1 MLVQGKDGHDQTD
14 LRVKP
19 ENVATDRS
27 SELLAK
33 VELEDLDLILRER
46 RRCWFGHVEHFSGAV
61 RIACDIQVD
70 VRHSDS
76 LISCTILGLWVL
88 RLAVSHINES
98 QLQTYESRTLFLM
111 TSLKYHC
118 INASWDSLK

>member
-27 SELLAK
+27 SKLLAK

-46 RRCWFGHVEHFSGAV
+46 RRCWLGHVEHLVAQS
-61 RIACDIQVD
+61 
-70 VRHSDS
+70 
-76 LISCTILGLWVL
+76 
-88 RLAVSHINES
+88 E
-98 QLQTYESRTLFLM
+98 
-111 TSLKYHC
+111 
-118 INASWDSLK
+118 